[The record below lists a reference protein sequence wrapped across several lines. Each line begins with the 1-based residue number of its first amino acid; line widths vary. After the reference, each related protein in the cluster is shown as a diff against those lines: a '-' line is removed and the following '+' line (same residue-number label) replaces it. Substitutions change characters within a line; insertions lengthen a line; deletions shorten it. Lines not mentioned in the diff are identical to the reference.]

1 MTTATYPAP
10 PLTQVGVA
18 ATPHPAPPID
28 AELQVVLDVV
38 SASIAPTLTLGDIPA
53 LRAGSFTPSLNE
65 LIAGRPIAHEERSIP
80 GPHGAPDLVVSIF
93 RRTDQVRGGPAFC
106 YTHVGGM
113 IFGDRFVGVAPL
125 IAYVELM
132 DAVVVTVE
140 YRLAPENPAPAALE
154 DAYAAVLWTAGHAG
168 DLGFDPKR
176 LVTVGGS
183 AGGGLAAGVTLM
195 ARDRGGPALAAQV
208 LMYPMLDERNDTVS
222 SHQIDGIGVW
232 DRNSNDMGWTALL
245 GDRRGSGGVSLYESP
260 SRATDLTNLP
270 PTYLEVGSAEV
281 FRDETVAYASA
292 IWAAGGV
299 AELHVWP
306 GGYHLFELFA
316 PRAAL
321 STAAR
326 DTRTA
331 WVRRTLGA

>member
-1 MTTATYPAP
+1 MTTATRPAP
-10 PLTQVGVA
+10 SVTQVSRTT
-18 ATPHPAPPID
+18 TPHPAPPFD
-28 AELQVVLDVV
+28 GELKIVLDVV
-38 SASIAPTLTLGDIPA
+38 SASISPTLTRGDIPA
-53 LRAGSFTPSLNE
+53 LRAGSFTPSLDQ
-65 LIAGRPIAHEERSIP
+65 LLAGRPITHEERSIP
-80 GPHGAPDLVVSIF
+80 GPEGAPDLVVSIF

-125 IAYVELM
+125 IPYVELL

-140 YRLAPENPAPAALE
+140 YRLAPEHPAPAALD
-154 DAYAAVLWTAGHAG
+154 DAYAALRWTAAHAG
-168 DLGFDPKR
+168 DLGFDPTR

-195 ARDRGGPALAAQV
+195 ARDKGGPALAGQV
-208 LMYPMLDERNDTVS
+208 LMYPMLDERNNTVS

-232 DRNSNDMGWTALL
+232 DHTSNDMGWTALL
-245 GDRRGSGGVSLYESP
+245 GDRRGSGGVSIYESP
-260 SRATDLTNLP
+260 SQTTDLTNLP

-316 PRAAL
+316 PHAAL